1 MYVEKFSM
9 SKTIEMERYGYTV
22 HVKIP
27 VIENFW
33 PFWNSISSRT
43 TEGIFLQGSAGAQ
56 KNRAPADYL
65 TQDVPLMV
73 QEEIELQVYSLIEIY
88 FANIKCK
95 KLWFS
100 LILSFVVFEY
110 SELYHIKKIYFYIHS
125 KNFMKNIEN
134 REKSK
139 HSLYGTTFV

>member
-1 MYVEKFSM
+1 MNVISFVIPSM
-9 SKTIEMERYGYTV
+9 SYGMTIMEIVECLHRPLSWGSMLFQLYLLQNYQRV
-22 HVKIP
+22 
-27 VIENFW
+27 F
-33 PFWNSISSRT
+33 SART
-43 TEGIFLQGSAGAQ
+43 SAGAQ

-110 SELYHIKKIYFYIHS
+110 SKLYHIKKIYFYIHS
-125 KNFMKNIEN
+125 KNFMKKYWKIE
-134 REKSK
+134 KK
-139 HSLYGTTFV
+139 IKK